1 MDYVIFY
8 DDITKHLRSEDPE
21 ELVMIASNVIDL
33 GPFATFTQDLLYHII
48 VRLRPKKSLAESPTI
63 DQVPNKI

>member
-1 MDYVIFY
+1 MDCSILY
-8 DDITKHLRSEDPE
+8 DDITKYLRNEYPE
-21 ELVMIASNVIDL
+21 ELVMIAGNVKYL
-33 GPFATFTQDLLYHII
+33 GPLAAFTQDLLYHII